1 MHCTEQKLKQNR
13 SKNIWIADMKIPKSR
28 HCCAALSV
36 SNVNKAMFHSCTDT
50 VIYFFGFL

>member
-1 MHCTEQKLKQNR
+1 MHCTQQKLKNR
-13 SKNIWIADMKIPKSR
+13 SKDIWIADMKIPKSR

-36 SNVNKAMFHSCTDT
+36 SNVNKAMSHSCTDT